1 MSSTVKEP
9 IIKSNVCKIQ
19 EINTDRVYV
28 EDTYMSNAFAKEIKY
43 LLSIDDDKMLAGF
56 RDTAGIDMKGATRYA
71 GWESMLIGGHTMG
84 HYLSALAQSYINA
97 TISAEDKDK
106 IYKKIE
112 YIADSLYECQQNSK
126 GKEGFIFGAQILDRT
141 NVEIQFDN
149 IENGKG
155 HIITEAWVPWY
166 TVHKILSGLVDA
178 YKFTGI
184 EKALK
189 VAENLGMWSYNRA
202 SSWSEE
208 KRLDVLCVEYGG
220 MNDVLYELYKYSG
233 KEEIAIAAHLFDEDR
248 LFEKIN
254 SGIEDA
260 LDGRHANTTIPKFMG
275 ALNRYYTMHGNTVK
289 GQKIDASKYLEY
301 AEAFFD
307 MVVKKHTYA
316 TGGNSEWEHFG
327 RDYVLDAERTNANNE
342 TCNTYNMLKMARKLF
357 EITGNVKYLDYYEKA
372 FINSI
377 LSSQNPE
384 TGMTTYFQPM
394 ASGYFKVYGEE
405 TTKFWCCTGTGMEN
419 FTKLGDSLYF
429 ENEDTIYVA
438 MYFSSKIFCQ
448 NGSELQITADLKT
461 SDKIQLQV
469 LKTDLDKKI
478 ALRIPYWMDEEM
490 MIQINGKEVAT
501 ELKANPGFVTIEA
514 DLKENDVITVE
525 LPMKVYT
532 EALPDEQSSMA
543 LCYGPYVLSA
553 DLGCED
559 KKVTTTGVDVTIP
572 EFPIVEN
579 QMITIPEEIDAKTY
593 AAEIEKH
600 VTPKATADHTI
611 AFKVENCNYTFA
623 PHYLKYTQRYGIYFY
638 YKNRKE
644 QLEYL
649 AKKAAEDKK
658 VIDTI
663 EAGYGQYEN
672 DELHNLI
679 DNGSIGTTSPIISRR
694 AKAASSF
701 TYHMAVNK
709 EVDNT
714 LSLTVLAEDDG
725 KSLKISSG
733 EIILFQKVLD
743 HKELA
748 SEEVK
753 KYDIEISIPK
763 EVIAGA
769 KEIEAYGRKYDVIPV
784 TISGTSNEESARV
797 VDYIYTYESKIQK

>member
-1 MSSTVKEP
+1 
-9 IIKSNVCKIQ
+9 
-19 EINTDRVYV
+19 
-28 EDTYMSNAFAKEIKY
+28 
-43 LLSIDDDKMLAGF
+43 
-56 RDTAGIDMKGATRYA
+56 
-71 GWESMLIGGHTMG
+71 
-84 HYLSALAQSYINA
+84 
-97 TISAEDKDK
+97 
-106 IYKKIE
+106 
-112 YIADSLYECQQNSK
+112 
-126 GKEGFIFGAQILDRT
+126 
-141 NVEIQFDN
+141 
-149 IENGKG
+149 
-155 HIITEAWVPWY
+155 
-166 TVHKILSGLVDA
+166 
-178 YKFTGI
+178 
-184 EKALK
+184 
-189 VAENLGMWSYNRA
+189 
-202 SSWSEE
+202 
-208 KRLDVLCVEYGG
+208 
-220 MNDVLYELYKYSG
+220 
-233 KEEIAIAAHLFDEDR
+233 
-248 LFEKIN
+248 
-254 SGIEDA
+254 
-260 LDGRHANTTIPKFMG
+260 
-275 ALNRYYTMHGNTVK
+275 
-289 GQKIDASKYLEY
+289 
-301 AEAFFD
+301 
-307 MVVKKHTYA
+307 
-316 TGGNSEWEHFG
+316 
-327 RDYVLDAERTNANNE
+327 
-342 TCNTYNMLKMARKLF
+342 
-357 EITGNVKYLDYYEKA
+357 
-372 FINSI
+372 
-377 LSSQNPE
+377 
-384 TGMTTYFQPM
+384 
-394 ASGYFKVYGEE
+394 
-405 TTKFWCCTGTGMEN
+405 
-419 FTKLGDSLYF
+419 
-429 ENEDTIYVA
+429 
-438 MYFSSKIFCQ
+438 
-448 NGSELQITADLKT
+448 
-461 SDKIQLQV
+461 
-469 LKTDLDKKI
+469 
-478 ALRIPYWMDEEM
+478 M
-490 MIQINGKEVAT
+490 MIQINGKEAAT
-501 ELKANPGFVTIEA
+501 ELKANPGFVTIAA

-672 DELHNLI
+672 DELHNLK
-679 DNGSIGTTSPIISRR
+679 DNGSIGTTSSIISRR

-784 TISGTSNEESARV
+784 TISGTSNEELARV